1 MKKKDEKRSKV
12 ILIRLTPSELKLLQK
27 RLRKS
32 TLRNM
37 SEYAREVLFEKPLI
51 FTYRNRSIDD
61 SQEELIRIR
70 REINYIGNNF
80 NQAVHKLNSVMG
92 MPDAEIWEGMMVV
105 LRDQVEP
112 MIRETKERMDILSE
126 TWSQK

>member
-1 MKKKDEKRSKV
+1 MTEYMRELLFGKT
-12 ILIRLTPSELKLLQK
+12 LT
-27 RLRKS
+27 
-32 TLRNM
+32 
-37 SEYAREVLFEKPLI
+37 

-92 MPDAEIWEGMMVV
+92 MPDAEVWEGVMVV

-112 MIRETKERMDILSE
+112 MIRETKERMDFLSE

>member
-1 MKKKDEKRSKV
+1 
-12 ILIRLTPSELKLLQK
+12 
-27 RLRKS
+27 
-32 TLRNM
+32 M
-37 SEYAREVLFEKPLI
+37 SEYAREVLFERPLI
-51 FTYRNRSIDD
+51 FTYRNKSIDD

-80 NQAVHKLNSVMG
+80 NQAVYKLNSVMG
-92 MPDAEIWEGMMVV
+92 MPDAEVWEDMMVV

-112 MIRETKERMDILSE
+112 LIRETKERMDILSE

>member
-1 MKKKDEKRSKV
+1 MENRIRRVTLRFNSDEYKIIEKGF
-12 ILIRLTPSELKLLQK
+12 
-27 RLRKS
+27 RKS
-32 TLRNM
+32 TSQNM
-37 SEYAREVLFEKPLI
+37 SEYMREILFDKTLT

-92 MPDAEIWEGMMVV
+92 MPDAEIWEGVMVV

-126 TWSQK
+126 IWSQK

>member
-1 MKKKDEKRSKV
+1 MKKKDEKRSR
-12 ILIRLTPSELKLLQK
+12 ILLIRLTPSELKFLQK
-27 RLRKS
+27 RLKKS

-51 FTYRNRSIDD
+51 FTYRNKSIDD

-80 NQAVHKLNSVMG
+80 NQTVHKLNSVMG